1 MSDEMGSRIVVTG
14 RGGTGKSTFTALMAR
29 FLGELGLT
37 PLLLVDSD
45 PDQSLADMMGID
57 LEGEGKET
65 IAEVL
70 ADIIDERR
78 MTRMTGMTPTDK
90 IEPFLFQNT
99 LYEGT
104 GFYDFVSVGTKWIE
118 GCYCLPDHS
127 LGQIMDKWASNYRYV
142 LIDSPAGVE
151 HLNRRITKEV
161 KDVFN
166 VLDPSKKSFD
176 NAERSHRIMREV
188 GIKFDNYYLVG
199 GYRFPEELEEEARG
213 QPFEFLGRIEF
224 DQMVMDYNLEG
235 RSLLELPEGSP
246 AYRSVREIMAR
257 AGYREESPRLS
268 ELLKLGKD

>member
-29 FLGELGLT
+29 FLGDLGLI

-45 PDQSLADMMGID
+45 PDQSLADMLGID

-78 MTRMTGMTPTDK
+78 MTKMTGMTPTDK

-127 LGQIMDKWASNYRYV
+127 LGQIMEKWASNYRYV

-188 GIKFDNYYLVG
+188 GIKFDKYYLVG

-224 DQMVMDYNLEG
+224 DQRVMEYNLEG

-246 AYRSVREIMAR
+246 AYRSVKEIMAR
-257 AGYREESPRLS
+257 AGYMEESPRLS
-268 ELLKLGKD
+268 ELLKPGKD